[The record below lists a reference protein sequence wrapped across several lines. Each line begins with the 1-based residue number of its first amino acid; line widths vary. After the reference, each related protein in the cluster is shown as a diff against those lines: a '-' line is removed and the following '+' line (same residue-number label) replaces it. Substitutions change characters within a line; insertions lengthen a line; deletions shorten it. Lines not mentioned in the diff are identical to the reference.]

1 VVDGP
6 ENERHARQ
14 QAGRKLLEGKKTL
27 VLGASSGIGWRIAE
41 RFAEEGAEVLVAARR
56 VDKLEKLASQIGGTA
71 LACDVSDDAQ
81 VRALADAA
89 MERWGRIDAAVNSAG
104 LNLPAMIRDLTPEIL
119 HQVAA
124 VQFFG
129 FYYFM
134 RHMGN
139 AQAASGGGS
148 LINVT
153 SATAIMV
160 PEGIAAYSGCKAGI
174 NFVIK
179 IAAREYGVDQ
189 VRVNALAPSFVPTA
203 MNAYGGMTPTD
214 DSHVEIDE
222 ELPIAQAFLDQT
234 PLARIIT
241 VDECADVAV
250 FLASDLSTAITG
262 HVIPVDGGNH
272 LTTFPSFG
280 PKRRRAKQEASD

>member
-1 VVDGP
+1 MQDKVAIITG
-6 ENERHARQ
+6 
-14 QAGRKLLEGKKTL
+14 G
-27 VLGASSGIGWRIAE
+27 GAGIGRAC
-41 RFAEEGAEVLVAARR
+41 AARFVKEGMYVVIDDISR
-56 VDKLEKLASQIGGTA
+56 EDGEATARDLGVIYEYGSVADEAHCRRLAEIA
-71 LACDVSDDAQ
+71 L
-81 VRALADAA
+81 
-89 MERWGRIDAAVNSAG
+89 ERWGRIDAVVNSAG
-104 LNLPAMIRDLTPEIL
+104 LNLPAMIRDLTPDIL
-119 HQVAA
+119 QQVAA

-134 RHMGN
+134 RHIGN

-153 SATAIMV
+153 SATAILV
-160 PEGIAAYSGCKAGI
+160 PENIAAYSGCKAGI

-179 IAAREYGVDQ
+179 IAAREYGPDQ

-214 DSHVEIDE
+214 DSHVEIQE
-222 ELPIAQAFLDQT
+222 ELPIAQAFIDQT

-250 FLASDLSTAITG
+250 FLASDLSAAITG

-280 PKRRRAKQEASD
+280 PKRRRAKPDS

>member
-1 VVDGP
+1 VEEPKKDDRG
-6 ENERHARQ
+6 
-14 QAGRKLLEGKKTL
+14 KLLDGKKTV

-56 VDKLEKLASQIGGTA
+56 VEKLERLASEIGGTTQR
-71 LACDVSDDAQ
+71 CDVSDDAQ
-81 VRALADAA
+81 VQALAAAA

-104 LNLPAMIRDLTPEIL
+104 LNMPAAIRDLTPEIL
-119 HQVAA
+119 HEVAA

-160 PEGIAAYSGCKAGI
+160 PENIAAYSGCKAGI

-179 IAAREYGVDQ
+179 IAAREYGPDQ

-203 MNAYGGMTPTD
+203 MNAYGGMTPID

-222 ELPIAQAFLDQT
+222 EGPVAQAFLDQT

-272 LTTFPSFG
+272 LTTFPRFG
-280 PKRRRAKQEASD
+280 PPRRRGQPPS